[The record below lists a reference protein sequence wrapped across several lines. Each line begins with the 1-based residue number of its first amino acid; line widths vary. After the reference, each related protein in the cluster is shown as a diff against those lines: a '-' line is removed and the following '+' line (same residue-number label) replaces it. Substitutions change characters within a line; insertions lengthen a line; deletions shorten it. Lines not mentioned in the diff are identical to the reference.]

1 MKKKLSFISVG
12 CLLISL
18 LVGLYIYDKTQAQ
31 ENGRFRLYILGD
43 SLSSGY
49 GLKEEEAF
57 YTRLEQALASEGYNN
72 VQVING
78 STPGE
83 TAENAVKRLDKIMEE
98 NPHAVILELGINDF
112 SSDIRSAVIEENLDK
127 IITFFKEKDVP
138 VLLVGMAAP
147 PGSVLGERENFPQ
160 VYKRLAKKHKL
171 VLYPYFLK
179 DVLISRFGV
188 FDYKYFQ
195 PDGEHPNAEGVMI
208 MARNIMPYVKRFFKI
223 ME

>member
-1 MKKKLSFISVG
+1 MKKNLSFVFLG
-12 CLLISL
+12 CLLIFS
-18 LVGLYIYDKTQAQ
+18 VAGFFFYHRTQAQ
-31 ENGRFRLYILGD
+31 EGERFRLYVLGD

-49 GLKEEEAF
+49 GLKEEESF
-57 YTRLEQALASEGYNN
+57 CTRLGQILMSEGYNN

-78 STPGE
+78 SIAGE
-83 TAENAVKRLDKIMEE
+83 TAENAVRRLDNILGE

-112 SSDIRSAVIEENLDK
+112 SSDVRSEIIERNLDQ
-127 IITFFKEKDVP
+127 IITFFKERDIP

-147 PGSVLGERENFPQ
+147 QGSVLGERENFPKIYQ
-160 VYKRLAKKHKL
+160 RLAKKHKL

-195 PDGEHPNAEGVMI
+195 TDGEHPNAEGVMI
-208 MARNIMPYVKRFFKI
+208 MARNIMPYVRRFFKT